1 MAWLLL
7 AGAIGTEV
15 VATLA
20 LRGTAGTFRLL
31 PMLLVVLGYVASFT
45 LMALALRTLN
55 VGVVYAIWSGVGTAG
70 VSIAAALLYR
80 EHLNAVA
87 VIGMALIVLGVV
99 VLASSGT
106 TRHG

>member
-20 LRGTAGTFRLL
+20 LRGTAGALRLL
-31 PMLLVVLGYVASFT
+31 PTLLVVLGYLASFT

-70 VSIAAALLYR
+70 VTISAAYLYR
-80 EHLNAVA
+80 EHLNLVA
-87 VIGMALIVLGVV
+87 IVGMTLIVVGVV
-99 VLASSGT
+99 VVASSGT